1 MYIYIYVYYVYMYI
15 CIYIY
20 INVNQLISLKSTA
33 QFNVVSQREMHR
45 PMQQELG
52 QEATIEDV
60 L

>member
-15 CIYIY
+15 CIY

-52 QEATIEDV
+52 QEAAIEDV

>member
-1 MYIYIYVYYVYMYI
+1 MYIYAYYVYMYI
-15 CIYIY
+15 CIYI
-20 INVNQLISLKSTA
+20 NLNQLISLKSTA
-33 QFNVVSQREMHR
+33 QFNVVSQIEMHR

>member
-1 MYIYIYVYYVYMYI
+1 MYIYVCYVYMYI
-15 CIYIY
+15 CIY

-52 QEATIEDV
+52 QEAAIEDV

>member
-1 MYIYIYVYYVYMYI
+1 MYIYVCYVYMYI
-15 CIYIY
+15 CIYIH
-20 INVNQLISLKSTA
+20 VNQLISLKSTA

-52 QEATIEDV
+52 QEAAIEDV

>member
-1 MYIYIYVYYVYMYI
+1 MLCIYVYMYI
-15 CIYIY
+15 YIH
-20 INVNQLISLKSTA
+20 VNQLISLKSTA

-52 QEATIEDV
+52 QEAAIEDV